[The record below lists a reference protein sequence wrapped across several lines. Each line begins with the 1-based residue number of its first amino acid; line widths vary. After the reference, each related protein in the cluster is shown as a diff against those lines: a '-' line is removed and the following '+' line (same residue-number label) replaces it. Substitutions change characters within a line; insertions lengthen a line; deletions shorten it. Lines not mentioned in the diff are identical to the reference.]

1 MLGHKAWPSE
11 CWSKLR
17 FLVTVGEWDP
27 RTKDETMALKEI
39 AAQPHG
45 APVATASAS
54 AVNVYAYRH
63 FIGGAMGG
71 MTAAAIT
78 SPLEVV
84 KTRLQ
89 IKGGQY
95 VATQLLCY
103 AVALA

>member
-1 MLGHKAWPSE
+1 MLGHRAWPSE
-11 CWSKLR
+11 CWSRLR

-27 RTKDETMALKEI
+27 RTKKEAMAPKET
-39 AAQPHG
+39 AAQSHG
-45 APVATASAS
+45 TPVATASAS

-71 MTAAAIT
+71 MTAAVIT

-95 VATQLLCY
+95 VA
-103 AVALA
+103 AR

>member
-1 MLGHKAWPSE
+1 MAPK
-11 CWSKLR
+11 
-17 FLVTVGEWDP
+17 
-27 RTKDETMALKEI
+27 ETT
-39 AAQPHG
+39 AQPHG

-63 FIGGAMGG
+63 FIGGAVGG
-71 MTAAAIT
+71 MTAAVIT

-95 VATQLLCY
+95 VAAQCN
-103 AVALA
+103 ALMWQQRAAYSPGCA